1 MSNNEYKKYI
11 TTWKQFINENK
22 ASNIS
27 EGPFGDAAKTFGSAV
42 SRAFSG
48 KKAPTGRGITAYPIN
63 SRQAAAKLMLKGT
76 TMPTTTQDK
85 KAVRA
90 VTDFE
95 NKLGDHTVNQGG
107 LASFGLDA
115 RAYMIADGERCAI
128 ANSNWDEYG
137 ETSLWVAAPVW
148 NLDTGDLLPG
158 HDGEVRFFFDDQG
171 QYEAFL
177 RLLKEAISDTKGTK
191 GIIGECS
198 VRMVNAAHDDLL
210 RQHPKVEKDR
220 YQDTLLVP
228 GDQIGSTD
236 PRYQTRDKI
245 IVGTMNIIWNNDYF
259 PAVVVSFGDIKKP
272 YSEYPYFL
280 TPDGAQEFLNIM
292 KSTGSKAG
300 GVYKPVMGSN
310 MAMPSV
316 PAVYST
322 VCPKKKKEEKDKEE
336 ESPDFELQRKT
347 RPLGA
352 LPSDI
357 KI

>member
-85 KAVRA
+85 KAVTA
-90 VTDFE
+90 VTDLE
-95 NKLGDHTVNQGG
+95 QQLGNHTVNQGG

-115 RAYMIADGERCAI
+115 RAFMIADGERCAI
-128 ANSNWDEYG
+128 ANNNWDEHG
-137 ETSLWVAAPVW
+137 EASLWVAAPVW

-198 VRMVNAAHDDLL
+198 VRMVHSAHDELL

-228 GDQIGSTD
+228 GDHVFPTKS
-236 PRYQTRDKI
+236 KI
-245 IVGTMNIIWNNDYF
+245 VVGTMNIVWGNDYF

-322 VCPKKKKEEKDKEE
+322 VCPKKKQE
-336 ESPDFELQRKT
+336 ESPDFELQPKT
-347 RPLGA
+347 KPPGA
-352 LPSDI
+352 LPSGI
-357 KI
+357 NF

>member
-85 KAVRA
+85 KAVTA
-90 VTDFE
+90 VTDLE
-95 NKLGDHTVNQGG
+95 QQLGNHTVNQGG

-115 RAYMIADGERCAI
+115 RAFMIADGERCAI
-128 ANSNWDEYG
+128 ANNNWDEHG
-137 ETSLWVAAPVW
+137 EASLWVAAPVW

-198 VRMVNAAHDDLL
+198 VRMVHSAHDELL

-228 GDQIGSTD
+228 GDHVFPTKS
-236 PRYQTRDKI
+236 KI
-245 IVGTMNIIWNNDYF
+245 VVGTMNIVWGNDYF

-322 VCPKKKKEEKDKEE
+322 VCPKKKKEE
-336 ESPDFELQRKT
+336 SPDFELQPKT
-347 RPLGA
+347 KPPGA
-352 LPSDI
+352 LPSGI
-357 KI
+357 NF

>member
-27 EGPFGDAAKTFGSAV
+27 EGPFGDAAKTLGSPVSHEYYRGAFG
-42 SRAFSG
+42 G
-48 KKAPTGRGITAYPIN
+48 KKAPTGKGITAYPIA
-63 SRQAAAKLMLKGT
+63 SRMGAAQLMDKGT
-76 TMPTTTQDK
+76 TWPTTTQDK

-115 RAYMIADGERCAI
+115 RAFMIADGERCAI
-128 ANSNWDEYG
+128 ANNNWDEHG
-137 ETSLWVAAPVW
+137 EASLWVAAPVW

-322 VCPKKKKEEKDKEE
+322 VCPKKKKEE
-336 ESPDFELQRKT
+336 SPDFELQPKT
-347 RPLGA
+347 KPPGA
-352 LPSDI
+352 LPSGI
-357 KI
+357 NF